1 MTEINFGGANIK
13 SNLFNTGINNKTKQQ
28 LEAQVKDAVSDFK
41 PEFGNILDG
50 DTVELSTN
58 KSEDDAVIKYAKSQ
72 SKGKS
77 RGKSFAEINK
87 EEWDKRGGA
96 QNYNGKG
103 AEEMGFS
110 VMLSTVGRWIWSKI
124 FG

>member
-28 LEAQVKDAVSDFK
+28 PETQAKADVSDFK
-41 PEFGNILDG
+41 PAFGNVLDG

-58 KSEDDAVIKYAKSQ
+58 KNEDDAVIRYAKAQ
-72 SKGKS
+72 GKGKG
-77 RGKSFAEINK
+77 RGKSFTEINK
-87 EEWDKRGGA
+87 EEWDRRGGV

-103 AEEMGFS
+103 AAEMGFS
-110 VMLSTVGRWIWSKI
+110 VMVTTTARWLWNKI